1 MCKYDP
7 EIDIGPDYK
16 FKRECR
22 RNIQSHMPIGNR
34 PERDGTKIDSE
45 LDVNEID
52 LVDISKS
59 IERAVKS
66 YWISTQDLDIVKF
79 YFSLLFRMDLYLEL
93 VLVFHHHGRIKPQL
107 GATGNHPVQV
117 MSPTSQ

>member
-1 MCKYDP
+1 
-7 EIDIGPDYK
+7 
-16 FKRECR
+16 
-22 RNIQSHMPIGNR
+22 MPIGNR

-66 YWISTQDLDIVKF
+66 YWISIQDLDIVKF
-79 YFSLLFRMDLYLEL
+79 YFSLLFRMDIYLDL